1 MYRLG
6 GRIAIMS
13 VTKHHVMIKGVKD
26 GLVFLLN
33 DACEWQI
40 LLKELQHKLEK
51 THQQILTGPIIHVH
65 VKLGSREA
73 TEEQKEEI
81 RSVIR
86 QKGNLLIQSIESET
100 SKEEAAEESA
110 VSMTTLKG
118 MIRSGQTL
126 HNEGDL
132 LYLGDVNPGGTITST
147 GNIYIMGSLRGMAHA
162 GVDGDENAIIAA
174 SHMRPTQLRIAGII
188 SRPPDEWGIDEA
200 FMEFA
205 YVKEGKMEID
215 KLHQLHRIWPEPNL
229 K

>member
-1 MYRLG
+1 
-6 GRIAIMS
+6 MS

-33 DACEWQI
+33 DTCEWQA
-40 LLKELQHKLEK
+40 LMQELQHKLEK
-51 THQQILTGPIIHVH
+51 THQQILTGPIIHVY

-86 QKGNLLIQSIESET
+86 QKGNLLIQSIESDPSLET
-100 SKEEAAEESA
+100 PTEEPRAAM
-110 VSMTTLKG
+110 VTLKG

-126 HNEGDL
+126 HHEGDL
-132 LYLGDVNPGGTITST
+132 LYLGDVNPGGTITCT
-147 GNIYIMGSLRGMAHA
+147 GNIYIMGSLRGLAHA
-162 GVDGDENAIIAA
+162 GVDGDESMIIAA

-188 SRPPDEWGIDEA
+188 SRPPDEWGIEEA

-215 KLHQLHRIWPEPNL
+215 KLHHLHRISPSFNL

>member
-1 MYRLG
+1 
-6 GRIAIMS
+6 MS
-13 VTKHHVMIKGVKD
+13 VAKHHVMIKGVKD

-33 DACEWQI
+33 DACEWQD
-40 LLKELQHKLEK
+40 LLSELQHKLEK

-65 VKLGSREA
+65 VKLGSREV
-73 TEEQKEEI
+73 TDEMRDEI
-81 RSVIR
+81 RSVIK
-86 QKGNLLIQSIESET
+86 QKGNLLIQSIDNEAR
-100 SKEEAAEESA
+100 KEPVADEPR
-110 VSMTTLKG
+110 VSMTTIKG

-126 HNEGDL
+126 HHEGDL

-162 GVDGDENAIIAA
+162 GIDGDDKAIIAA

-188 SRPPDEWGIDEA
+188 SRSPDEWGIEEA

-215 KLHQLHRIWPEPNL
+215 KVHQMHRLWPDTNTTM
-229 K
+229 KS

>member
-1 MYRLG
+1 
-6 GRIAIMS
+6 MS
-13 VTKHHVMIKGVKD
+13 VAKHHVMIKGVKD

-33 DACEWQI
+33 DACDWQD

-81 RSVIR
+81 RSVIK
-86 QKGNLLIQSIESET
+86 QKGNLLIQSIESDPR
-100 SKEEAAEESA
+100 KEVVIEPAARMS
-110 VSMTTLKG
+110 TLRG

-126 HNEGDL
+126 HHEGDL

-162 GVDGDENAIIAA
+162 GIDGDDKAIIAA

-188 SRPPDEWGIDEA
+188 SRSPDEWGIEEA

-205 YVKEGKMEID
+205 YVKDGKMEID
-215 KLHQLHRIWPEPNL
+215 KLHQLHRISPDSNL
-229 K
+229 KL

>member
-1 MYRLG
+1 
-6 GRIAIMS
+6 MS
-13 VTKHHVMIKGVKD
+13 VAKHHVMIKGVKD

-33 DACEWQI
+33 DACEWQD

-81 RSVIR
+81 RSVIK
-86 QKGNLLIQSIESET
+86 QKGNLLIQSIESEPR
-100 SKEEAAEESA
+100 KDAAAEEEPLA
-110 VSMTTLKG
+110 RMTTLRG

-126 HNEGDL
+126 HHEGDL

-162 GVDGDENAIIAA
+162 GIDGDDKAIIAA
-174 SHMRPTQLRIAGII
+174 SHMRPTQLRIASII
-188 SRPPDEWGIDEA
+188 SRSPDEWGIDEA

-205 YVKEGKMEID
+205 YVKDGKMEID
-215 KLHQLHRIWPEPNL
+215 KLHQLHRIWPEPNI
-229 K
+229 KG

>member
-1 MYRLG
+1 
-6 GRIAIMS
+6 MS
-13 VTKHHVMIKGVKD
+13 VAKHHVMIKGVKD

-33 DACEWQI
+33 DACDWQD

-81 RSVIR
+81 RSVIK
-86 QKGNLLIQSIESET
+86 QKGNLLIQSIESEPR
-100 SKEEAAEESA
+100 KEVVVEPAARMS
-110 VSMTTLKG
+110 TLRG

-126 HNEGDL
+126 HHEGDL

-162 GVDGDENAIIAA
+162 GIDGDDKAIIAA

-188 SRPPDEWGIDEA
+188 SRSPDEWGIEEA

-205 YVKEGKMEID
+205 YVKDGKMEID
-215 KLHQLHRIWPEPNL
+215 KLHQLHRISPDSNL
-229 K
+229 KL